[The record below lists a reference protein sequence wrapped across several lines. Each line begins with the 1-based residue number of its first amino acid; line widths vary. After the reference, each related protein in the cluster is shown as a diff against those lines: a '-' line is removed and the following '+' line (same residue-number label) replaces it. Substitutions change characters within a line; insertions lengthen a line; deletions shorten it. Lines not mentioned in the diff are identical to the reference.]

1 MKIFSLIALI
11 LIIFFKTGNVLSK
24 DSIFDVNN
32 IEIIKKSNVS
42 NQEMANQAIKRG
54 FELLKKKNLIADRF

>member
-1 MKIFSLIALI
+1 MKIFSLTALI

-24 DSIFDVNN
+24 DSIFNVNN

-42 NQEMANQAIKRG
+42 NQEMANQAIKMG
-54 FELLKKKNLIADRF
+54 FELLKKKNLIAHRF

>member
-1 MKIFSLIALI
+1 MKIFSLTALI

-24 DSIFDVNN
+24 DSIFNVNN

-42 NQEMANQAIKRG
+42 NQEMANQAIKTG
-54 FELLKKKNLIADRF
+54 FELLKKKNLITKRF